1 MSAGT
6 GAEAAAAQCQGRTLE
21 VTYLSHSSQVIMAN
35 QRPSY
40 QYDQSEDTEAV
51 SSHGEDAEG
60 GDGRGQGEQPA
71 SVVD

>member
-1 MSAGT
+1 MRAGT
-6 GAEAAAAQCQGRTLE
+6 GAEAAAAQCQGSTLE
-21 VTYLSHSSQVIMAN
+21 VTYLGHSSHVMAN

-60 GDGRGQGEQPA
+60 GDWRGQGEQPA